1 MSKLLY
7 YNPLKS
13 PNKCCSNFTASGLIK
28 GNRWVF
34 WPPVDFTH
42 QYFPPLPL
50 SICIYYTPERLCLIR
65 PGFVPLMIQGCMQT
79 LVKGFREPELVVTPG

>member
-42 QYFPPLPL
+42 QYSPPPPPFDMHLL
-50 SICIYYTPERLCLIR
+50 HA
-65 PGFVPLMIQGCMQT
+65 
-79 LVKGFREPELVVTPG
+79 